1 MREIFCF
8 ANNRF
13 IMLAEAGL
21 PLTDLSVQRGYA
33 IFDFLRISQNI
44 PLFLDDH
51 LERFFGSAQEMHLPV
66 HQTKQALK
74 EIITQLIEKNNLAD
88 SGIRLMLSG
97 GNSPDGYQIVAPSLM
112 IVQQPMAPVPDQLF
126 TKGYQL
132 VSYAHQRQLPHV
144 KTTDYLMA
152 IWLQPWVKENGADD
166 VLYHQNGFVSEC
178 PRSNFFI
185 VTQEDTIITPA
196 RNILKGVTRKQILKV
211 AAAQG
216 MRVEEKE
223 ISMDDIRQAKEAF
236 IGSSTKRIIPV
247 VRVDDM
253 VFEPVT
259 ENTVSGKLFN
269 FLLQNEKEAM
279 RVAIQSAVVAHA

>member
-1 MREIFCF
+1 MRALFCF

-13 IMLAEAGL
+13 IKLAEAGL

-33 IFDFLRISQNI
+33 IFDFLRISKNI

-66 HQTKQALK
+66 QQTKQALK
-74 EIITQLIEKNNLAD
+74 EIITQLIEKNNLPD

-112 IVQQPMAPVPDQLF
+112 IVQQPIAPVSDQLF

-166 VLYHQNGFVSEC
+166 VLYHQNGMVSEC

-216 MRVEEKE
+216 MRVEEKD
-223 ISMDDIRQAKEAF
+223 ISIDDIRQAKEAF

-259 ENTVSGKLFN
+259 ENTVSTKLFT